1 MYSPIYFTCRCLYL
15 YTFSSEYW
23 GGDQVMDPE
32 TAAAYEQFLREM
44 RGSAVG
50 STSACREP
58 SNGEPSCNMNGVS
71 GYQL

>member
-1 MYSPIYFTCRCLYL
+1 
-15 YTFSSEYW
+15 
-23 GGDQVMDPE
+23 MDPE